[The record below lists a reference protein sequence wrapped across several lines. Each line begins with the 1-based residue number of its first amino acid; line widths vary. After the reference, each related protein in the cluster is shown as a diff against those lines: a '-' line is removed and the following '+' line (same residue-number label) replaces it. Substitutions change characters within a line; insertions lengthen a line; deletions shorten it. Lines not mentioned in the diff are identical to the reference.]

1 MWMKEL
7 CRMLI
12 ASLICG
18 CWRAAVVPCSSAGI
32 SYQWAWSRSQA
43 TLLWEKVVKE
53 IMAYMRKSTNTNCK
67 WWPYFEQAWNICWS
81 DFWHRM
87 HRISNGGLKPNMNRF
102 AAEITWPQSARLRRA
117 GGLGGITRR
126 PHSSTGGRGPR
137 HVGGNVTGMWW
148 PAGST
153 CGDTLTSSDL
163 ALHINYVYIL
173 VVNVAYIL
181 TPAAHWVPVCLSHSV
196 DMRCQG
202 SIGQMADRWAG
213 GMPIITTSIS

>member
-1 MWMKEL
+1 MMVLFW
-7 CRMLI
+7 
-12 ASLICG
+12 ASIK
-18 CWRAAVVPCSSAGI
+18 
-32 SYQWAWSRSQA
+32 Y
-43 TLLWEKVVKE
+43 
-53 IMAYMRKSTNTNCK
+53 
-67 WWPYFEQAWNICWS
+67 ICWS

-87 HRISNGGLKPNMNRF
+87 HRISNGKWWPETEYEQISRRNCF
-102 AAEITWPQSARLRRA
+102 TWPQSARLRRA

-126 PHSSTGGRGPR
+126 PHSSTGGRGPS

-181 TPAAHWVPVCLSHSV
+181 TPAAHCVPVCLSHSV

>member
-1 MWMKEL
+1 MMVLFW
-7 CRMLI
+7 
-12 ASLICG
+12 ASIK
-18 CWRAAVVPCSSAGI
+18 
-32 SYQWAWSRSQA
+32 Y
-43 TLLWEKVVKE
+43 
-53 IMAYMRKSTNTNCK
+53 
-67 WWPYFEQAWNICWS
+67 ICWS

-102 AAEITWPQSARLRRA
+102 TAEITWPQSARLRRA
-117 GGLGGITRR
+117 GGLCGITRR
-126 PHSSTGGRGPR
+126 PHSSTGGRGPS